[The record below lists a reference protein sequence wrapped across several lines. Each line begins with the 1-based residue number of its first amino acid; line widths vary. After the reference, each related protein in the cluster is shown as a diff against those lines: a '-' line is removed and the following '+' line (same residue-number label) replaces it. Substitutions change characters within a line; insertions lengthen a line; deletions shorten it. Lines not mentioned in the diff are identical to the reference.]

1 MKLLHISDLHLGKRL
16 DSISF
21 IDDQIYILNQ
31 IFDIARKHS
40 IDAIL
45 IAGDI
50 YDRSIPP
57 IEATKLLN
65 DILKMFSSLDIPIY
79 IVGGNHDSIE
89 RLSFGSDFLKKSNI
103 YISSVYNGTIQKE
116 TLSDE
121 FGELDI
127 YLMPFISTMDIKSVH
142 NVEVK
147 NLTEAFKLAIDSS
160 NIDTSRRNI
169 LVAHQF
175 VTTSKEDISTFK
187 DYLGG
192 TQNIDSSIFTDTFD
206 YVALGHIHK
215 PYWVVKDKI
224 RYCGSPLKYSV
235 NECDNNNSVTIV
247 DFKQKD
253 NITFETIP
261 LKPLRNLRKLK
272 GSIDDILDNAINT
285 DDYVDITL
293 TDEEYIINA
302 INRIR
307 NVYPNTL
314 RLSFENSRTQS
325 IEVNNTSADS
335 VEEKSMLELFSDFF
349 KDVYNQNLEDNPNYL
364 KIIKDTIAL
373 SKGDKL
379 S

>member
-1 MKLLHISDLHLGKRL
+1 MKLLHISDLHIGKRL
-16 DSISF
+16 DNISF
-21 IDDQIYILNQ
+21 IDDQLYILNQ
-31 IFDIARKHS
+31 IFGIVKENS

-50 YDRSIPP
+50 YDKSIPS

-65 DILKMFSSLDIPIY
+65 DVLKMFSRLNVPIY

-89 RLSFGSDFLKKSNI
+89 RLSFGSDFFKKSNI
-103 YISSVYNGTIQKE
+103 YISNTYNGTIQKE
-116 TLSDE
+116 TVSDE

-127 YLMPFISTMDIKSVH
+127 YLMPYVSTMDIKSVH

-147 NLTEAFKLAIDSS
+147 NLTEAFKLAIDFS
-160 NIDTSRRNI
+160 NIDISRRNI

-175 VTTSKEDISTFK
+175 VASSKEDISTFK
-187 DYLGG
+187 NFLGG
-192 TQNIDSSIFTDTFD
+192 TQSIDSSIFTDTFD

-215 PYWVVKDKI
+215 PYWVVKNKI

-235 NECDNNNSVTIV
+235 DDCGNNNSVTIV
-247 DFKQKD
+247 DFKQKN
-253 NITFETIP
+253 NITFEIIP
-261 LKPLRNLRKLK
+261 LKPLRNLRNLK
-272 GSIDDILDNAINT
+272 GSIDDILSNAVDAN
-285 DDYVDITL
+285 DYVDITL

-302 INRIR
+302 MNKIR
-307 NVYPNTL
+307 KVYPNTL

-325 IEVNNTSADS
+325 IEVTNTSADS

-349 KDVYNQNLEDNPNYL
+349 NDVYNQNLYDNPNYL
-364 KIIKDTIAL
+364 KIINDTIAL